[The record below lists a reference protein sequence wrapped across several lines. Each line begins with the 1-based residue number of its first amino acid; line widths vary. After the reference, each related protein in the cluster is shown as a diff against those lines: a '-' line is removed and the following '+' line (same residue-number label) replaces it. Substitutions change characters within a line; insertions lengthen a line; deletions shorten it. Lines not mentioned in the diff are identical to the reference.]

1 MDYLTDDK
9 CLRLTA
15 LFSAKMK
22 NIVFYSS
29 DFNMCFSLLM
39 YLQNNYNVTTTTDME
54 VVKTLIENSD
64 FNLLILDSEPT
75 DKIETLCRK
84 IKDNKS
90 TLPIIL
96 TYVFKN
102 QIKDFDSKIRKYVN
116 SIFYKPFD
124 LNEVSL
130 KLSML
135 L

>member
-1 MDYLTDDK
+1 
-9 CLRLTA
+9 
-15 LFSAKMK
+15 MK

-29 DFNMCFSLLM
+29 DFNMCFSLLI
-39 YLQNNYNVTTTTDME
+39 YLQNNYNVTTTTDIE
-54 VVKTLIENSD
+54 VVKTLVDNSD
-64 FNLLILDSEPT
+64 FNLLILDSEPS
-75 DKIETLCRK
+75 DKIEKLCRK

-90 TLPIIL
+90 GLPIIL

>member
-1 MDYLTDDK
+1 M
-9 CLRLTA
+9 
-15 LFSAKMK
+15 KMK

-29 DFNMCFSLLM
+29 DFNMCFSLLI
-39 YLQNNYNVTTTTDME
+39 YLQNNYNVTTTTDIE
-54 VVKTLIENSD
+54 VVKTLIDNSD
-64 FNLLILDSEPT
+64 FNLLILDSEPS
-75 DKIETLCRK
+75 DKIETLCRNV
-84 IKDNKS
+84 KDNKS
-90 TLPIIL
+90 GLPIIL

-124 LNEVSL
+124 LNEVSR

>member
-1 MDYLTDDK
+1 
-9 CLRLTA
+9 
-15 LFSAKMK
+15 
-22 NIVFYSS
+22 
-29 DFNMCFSLLM
+29 MCFSLLM

-54 VVKTLIENSD
+54 VVNTLVENSD

-90 TLPIIL
+90 SLPIIL

-102 QIKDFDSKIRKYVN
+102 QIKEVDSKIRKYVN

-124 LNEVSL
+124 LNEISL